1 MPEWIGTIVFLV
13 ALGLS
18 GAKIARDFGQRGLL
32 GYAFLM
38 VVLAIYASAVAV
50 AFA

>member
-1 MPEWIGTIVFLV
+1 MPEWIGTIVFLI

-32 GYAFLM
+32 GYGLLL
-38 VVLAIYASAVAV
+38 VILAIYASAVAV